1 MENKEIVINGKSY
14 KLKKVDF
21 QGICEL
27 EDLGFDATS
36 IKGKTFNLLRA
47 CFAYHAGLDL
57 DKASKEIENH
67 IKNKGKLDDFE
78 PFIISVVQ
86 SDFFQSLS

>member
-1 MENKEIVINGKSY
+1 MENKEIVINGKNY
-14 KLKKVDF
+14 KLRKVDF
-21 QGICEL
+21 NGICQL
-27 EDLGFDATS
+27 EDLGFSATDL
-36 IKGKTFNLLRA
+36 KGKTFSSLRA

-57 DKASKEIENH
+57 DSAAKEIEQH

-78 PFIISVVQ
+78 PFIVSVIE